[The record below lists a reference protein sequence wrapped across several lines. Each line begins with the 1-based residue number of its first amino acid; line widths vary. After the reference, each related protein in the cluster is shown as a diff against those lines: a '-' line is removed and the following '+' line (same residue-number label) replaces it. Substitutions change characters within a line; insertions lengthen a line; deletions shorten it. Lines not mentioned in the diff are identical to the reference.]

1 MKRALA
7 FAALFLAAAVLLW
20 QPTQHAAAPDN
31 APRYTQAGKLV
42 KPANYREWIYLSSGL
57 GMNYRPAQ
65 NGGQAAGMFT
75 NVFVNPESYRAFL
88 QTGKWPD
95 KTTFAL
101 EVYSPA
107 THSAPNQQGLFQD
120 SLMAVEAEVKDSS
133 TPEVWRYYDFGAAA
147 NEAQALPQADCFACH
162 EKSAAVEHSFVQFY
176 PQLLEVA
183 LAKGVIK
190 PGVEIPLNLA
200 RFEKLIVEKGWE
212 AAEAAYR
219 ADRKQH
225 EHSLLDQ
232 RALNSLAYQLE
243 QNNRLQD
250 GLAVAELVTRDY
262 PSSANAWDT
271 LSEGYETAGRKEDAM
286 RAARKALETLPADQ
300 ALSDDVKQRLEKIEK
315 ERISRLTPAP

>member
-1 MKRALA
+1 MKRTLALA
-7 FAALFLAAAVLLW
+7 VLFFAAAALLW
-20 QPTQHAAAPDN
+20 QPAQHAAASDN
-31 APRYTQAGKLV
+31 APHYTQGGKLI

-65 NGGQAAGMFT
+65 NGGQATGMFT

-88 QTGKWPD
+88 QTGQWPD

-107 THSAPNQQGLFQD
+107 THSAPNKQGLFQD
-120 SLMAVEAEVKDSS
+120 TLMAFEAEVKDSS
-133 TPEVWRYYDFGAAA
+133 TPELWRYYDFGTTAT
-147 NEAQALPQADCFACH
+147 EAQPLPQGGCFACH

-190 PGVEIPLNLA
+190 PGVQIPLNAA

-219 ADRKQH
+219 ADRKQQ
-225 EHSLLDQ
+225 EHSLLDE
-232 RALNSLAYQLE
+232 RALNSLSYQLA
-243 QNNRLQD
+243 QNHRLQD
-250 GLAVAELVTRDY
+250 GLAVAELVTREY

-271 LSEGYETAGRKEDAM
+271 LSEGYETAGRKQDSV
-286 RAARKALETLPADQ
+286 RAARKVLETLPADKS
-300 ALSDDVKQRLEKIEK
+300 LSDDLRQRLQTIEK
-315 ERISRLTPAP
+315 ERIARLSPAP

>member
-1 MKRALA
+1 MKRILALA
-7 FAALFLAAAVLLW
+7 VLFLAATVLLW
-20 QPTQHAAAPDN
+20 QPAQHAAVPDN
-31 APRYTQAGKLV
+31 APRYSQDGKLL
-42 KPANYREWIYLSSGL
+42 KPANYREWVYLSSGL

-65 NGGQAAGMFT
+65 NGGQATGMFT
-75 NVFVNPESYRAFL
+75 NVFVNPESYRGFL

-107 THSAPNQQGLFQD
+107 THSDPNKQGLFQD
-120 SLMAVEAEVKDSS
+120 TLMAFEAEVKDSS

-147 NEAQALPQADCFACH
+147 EAQPLPQGACFACH
-162 EKSAAVEHSFVQFY
+162 EQSAAVEHSFVQFY

-190 PGVEIPLNLA
+190 PGVEIPLNAA
-200 RFEKLIVEKGWE
+200 RFEKLIAEKGWE

-225 EHSLLDQ
+225 EHSLLDE
-232 RALNSLAYQLE
+232 RALNSLAYQLV

-250 GLAVAELVTRDY
+250 GLAVAELVANEY

-271 LSEGYETAGRKEDAM
+271 LSESYETAGRRQDSV
-286 RAARKALETLPADQ
+286 RAARKALEALPADK
-300 ALSDDVKQRLEKIEK
+300 ALSDAGKQRIEQIEK
-315 ERISRLTPAP
+315 KRIAELSK